1 MIRWLVAF
9 VLALPSLADAG
20 ALPLPAP
27 SDILAIPPALQQ
39 RLQSEVLGGNPT
51 PLQRFNRLLHL
62 ALDPAETGLGLVY
75 ADDADGSVA
84 QTYAS
89 RRANCLSFT
98 LLFVAL
104 ARAAGLEATPQEIR
118 ETLSW
123 RQGDG
128 ILYRTDHI
136 NTQVHVAGRVYTVD
150 IAGDGIIAL
159 AAPEPVSDARLL
171 AHHYNN
177 LAMQHM
183 EHNRLPLAE
192 SAMQQALRL
201 DGAYAGHWSNAGV
214 LALRTGD
221 ATTARSNY
229 ERALALD
236 ANNASALFNLLSLP
250 QSTGDGKKTADYRL
264 RLERVQQRDPFH
276 HFLQAGDAERADDLP
291 RAIAHYRSA
300 IRLHRR
306 EPRFHA
312 ALAQAYRRSG
322 DNRAALLAL
331 ARARDLSNGAARA
344 TYEAQLRAW
353 RAGPDRQA
361 KEFSLDKEGSP

>member
-1 MIRWLVAF
+1 MLRWLLAF
-9 VLALPSLADAG
+9 VLALPALAHAS

-27 SDILAIPPALQQ
+27 SEVLAIPPALQQ
-39 RLQSEVLGGNPT
+39 RLQSDVLAGHPT
-51 PLQRFNRLLHL
+51 PFQRFNRLLHL
-62 ALDPAETGLGLVY
+62 ALDPPETGLGLVY

-84 QTYAS
+84 QTFAS

-123 RQGDG
+123 RQSDG

-136 NTQVHVAGRVYTVD
+136 NTQVRVAGRAYTID

-177 LAMQHM
+177 LAMQHL
-183 EHNRLPLAE
+183 ERNRLPLAD

-201 DGAYAGHWSNAGV
+201 DDAYAGHWSNAGV
-214 LALRTGD
+214 LALRAGD
-221 ATTARSNY
+221 AATARRNY
-229 ERALALD
+229 ERALSLD

-250 QSTGDGKKTADYRL
+250 PSNGDSKKLAEYRQ

-276 HFLQAGDAERADDLP
+276 HFLQASDAERVGDLP

-312 ALAQAYRRSG
+312 ALAQAYRRVG
-322 DNRAALLAL
+322 DNHAALLAL
-331 ARARDLSNGAARA
+331 ARARDLSDGPARA
-344 TYEAQLRAW
+344 AYEAQLRSWQA
-353 RAGPDRQA
+353 ASDR
-361 KEFSLDKEGSP
+361 